1 MRCCTRRESRLKR
14 MLSMN
19 FFYKTATIGTTTN
32 VEDIIELPQNKEH
45 VVVVTYVKDS
55 ELEIPEKEKVI
66 AHVARVAHDYFL
78 FN

>member
-1 MRCCTRRESRLKR
+1 
-14 MLSMN
+14 MLQHERKPPEKDVVHEP
-19 FFYKTATIGTTTN
+19 FYKTATIGTTTN
-32 VEDIIELPQNKEH
+32 VEDIIELLQNKEH
-45 VVVVTYVKDS
+45 VVVVTHVKNS

>member
-1 MRCCTRRESRLKR
+1 
-14 MLSMN
+14 MLQHERKPPEKDVVHEL
-19 FFYKTATIGTTTN
+19 FFKTATIGTTTN

>member
-1 MRCCTRRESRLKR
+1 
-14 MLSMN
+14 MLYQERKPPEKDVAHEL
-19 FFYKTATIGTTTN
+19 FYKRATIGTTTN
-32 VEDIIELPQNKEH
+32 VEDIIELLQNKEH

>member
-1 MRCCTRRESRLKR
+1 
-14 MLSMN
+14 MLQHEKKPPEKDVVHGL
-19 FFYKTATIGTTTN
+19 FYKTATIGTTTN
-32 VEDIIELPQNKEH
+32 VEDIIELLQNKEH
-45 VVVVTYVKDS
+45 VVVVTHVKDS